1 LTLTSSK
8 LQQHL
13 ITCYLKPVKLL
24 RLFVVLALAA
34 AFAIAVALNLRTIPA
49 RNTSATHFDTII
61 VLGYPANLDGTPSPN
76 ERARVLEGIR
86 EYNSG
91 VAPFLIMTGGAAH
104 NRFVEAHVMAAFAVS
119 QGVPLSAIIEEPQ
132 AQNTIQN
139 VYYSSQIMQARHWR
153 SAEVVSSSA
162 HIRRAAMILT
172 RFANAQPTLAFNW
185 STHAA
190 PWPPE
195 YGLLHRLGIS
205 VREAAYC
212 LYIRIFGLPH
222 SRFLP
227 AR

>member
-1 LTLTSSK
+1 VKPARVLLSFIASAVLLT
-8 LQQHL
+8 
-13 ITCYLKPVKLL
+13 
-24 RLFVVLALAA
+24 VVLATNCC
-34 AFAIAVALNLRTIPA
+34 IIPA
-49 RNTSATHFDTII
+49 RDTPATHFDTLI
-61 VLGYPANLDGTPSPN
+61 VLGYPANRDGTASPRQ
-76 ERARVLEGIR
+76 RAIVLEAVR

-104 NRFVEAHVMAAFAVS
+104 NRFVEARVMAAFAIS
-119 QGVPLSAIIEEPQ
+119 QGVPASAVIEEPQ

-139 VYYSSQIMQARHWR
+139 IYYSSRIMQSRHWH

-162 HIRRAAMILT
+162 HLRRAAMILI
-172 RFANAQPTLAFNW
+172 RFASAQPALAFHW

-195 YGLLHRLGIS
+195 YGPFRRLASIA
-205 VREAAYC
+205 REAAYC

-227 AR
+227 